1 MMVETIKSP
10 ESCPLVEFYLH
21 NPCVVFLPVFKL
33 RKEIVEV
40 QATTTIA
47 KKHHE
52 EEEEEEEDEER
63 TIKTTSLPN
72 YLLGSLSTDFGA
84 DTSLLTSQLDLH
96 SREEKIN
103 QIILLKVSEFPFFN

>member
-1 MMVETIKSP
+1 MIVEVIKSSKIFP
-10 ESCPLVEFYLH
+10 SWNSDCT
-21 NPCVVFLPVFKL
+21 NSMSSLPYAQL

-40 QATTTIA
+40 QSSATLI

-52 EEEEEEEDEER
+52 EEDEEEEDEENVV
-63 TIKTTSLPN
+63 KDTSLPN

-84 DTSLLTSQLDLH
+84 DTSLLTSQLELH

-103 QIILLKVSEFPFFN
+103 QIILLKVSEFLFF